1 MVVTQW
7 FGVAEPLLF
16 LVCERRSCFLVL
28 SITNLFLITA
38 KKSQKWTWQG
48 NGSQCCCLFK
58 ALDALWPLYQWCP
71 KLHLLNVQGCDSP
84 VQNPS
89 ACLAGTPSC
98 TLFLLMPKAW
108 TRWSTCW
115 QTWRCSPGYQV
126 WEHNI
131 CLKTESQ
138 SRTLSRLESTL
149 ACAYWEA
156 SELSCTQWVFCVVV
170 VISCFLSYR
179 WRNWD
184 DSDGRTVWAGRLEY
198 ETWSRA
204 CPHRNDP
211 RGKTLK
217 SPCCYV

>member
-1 MVVTQW
+1 MVVTRW

-28 SITNLFLITA
+28 SIRNLFLKTA

-48 NGSQCCCLFK
+48 NRSQCCCLFK
-58 ALDALWPLYQWCP
+58 ALDASWPLYQWCP
-71 KLHLLNVQGCDSP
+71 ELHLLNALGCDSL
-84 VQNPS
+84 VQSPS
-89 ACLAGTPSC
+89 CLAGTPSC

-138 SRTLSRLESTL
+138 SRTLSGLESTSAH
-149 ACAYWEA
+149 ACQET
-156 SELSCTQWVFCVVV
+156 SEFSCIQWVLCVVV
-170 VISCFLSYR
+170 VISCFLSYYR
-179 WRNWD
+179 WRNWN
-184 DSDGRTVWAGRLEY
+184 DSDGHTVWAGRLEY

-204 CPHRNDP
+204 SPHRNDP
-211 RGKTLK
+211 CGKTPK